1 VNLPKAYKMS
11 PPRYQAITS
20 GQIPAVNLAEAGYA
34 RIIAGELDGVRGP
47 AKTFTPLNVF
57 DVRLNAGREAVLRLP
72 QGHNTALVALKGQV
86 GLGVREFGDSPR
98 TPSLPRLRP
107 GSCQTRAVRGL
118 SPIS

>member
-98 TPSLPRLRP
+98 TPS
-107 GSCQTRAVRGL
+107 
-118 SPIS
+118 

>member
-1 VNLPKAYKMS
+1 MS

-86 GLGVREFGDSPR
+86 GLGVRELG
-98 TPSLPRLRP
+98 
-107 GSCQTRAVRGL
+107 VRGQPPNSIIAPSAARKL
-118 SPIS
+118 PDSGSSGAVPDLLIS